1 MLSNLTFKAKLLA
14 LSAILTLFLVVVS
27 VISYRALE
35 MSKNDM
41 NEIANV
47 KAKSAILL
55 LKALESQTGNR
66 ATVNKYLTYEGTIMP
81 ESDAKSLFDR
91 LNRG

>member
-41 NEIANV
+41 N
-47 KAKSAILL
+47 
-55 LKALESQTGNR
+55 
-66 ATVNKYLTYEGTIMP
+66 
-81 ESDAKSLFDR
+81 
-91 LNRG
+91 